1 MIKTT
6 PLLTMFVPVLH
17 DLHYVLY
24 NHLSFVLN
32 TYTLKMEPVCSTE
45 TQESF
50 PHTHTHTASEPP
62 DPIKAEN
69 KLHC

>member
-6 PLLTMFVPVLH
+6 PLLTMLVPVLH

-24 NHLSFVLN
+24 YHLSFVLN
-32 TYTLKMEPVCSTE
+32 TSTLKMELVCSTE

-50 PHTHTHTASEPP
+50 PHTYSIRTSPS
-62 DPIKAEN
+62 N
-69 KLHC
+69 KSRK

>member
-6 PLLTMFVPVLH
+6 PLLKMLVPVLH

-32 TYTLKMEPVCSTE
+32 TSTFKMELTHSSE

-50 PHTHTHTASEPP
+50 PHTHTASEPP
-62 DPIKAEN
+62 HPIKAEN
-69 KLHC
+69 KLH